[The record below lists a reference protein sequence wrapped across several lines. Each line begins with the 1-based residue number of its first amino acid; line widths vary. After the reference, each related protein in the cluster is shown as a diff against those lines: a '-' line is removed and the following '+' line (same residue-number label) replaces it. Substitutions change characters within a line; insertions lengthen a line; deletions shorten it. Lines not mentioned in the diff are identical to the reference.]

1 MDCWSNIV
9 TKYYTPLRYP
19 GGKGK
24 FSPFVKT
31 LMKVNNFTGDYLEP
45 YAGGAGVALDLLFNG
60 CCKKIHIN
68 DLDEA
73 IFNFWKSVTVDTEN
87 FLRTLNDTPVTI
99 EEWHKQKSILDDPK
113 NHTILEHGFATF
125 FLNRTNRSG
134 ILKAGVIGGKAQSG
148 EYKLDARFNKI
159 NLIRRIER
167 IGEFQDKIEVY
178 NEDAIKLLG
187 RADKL
192 LPTGSLIYLDPPYYV
207 KGQGLYRNFYTH
219 DDHVL
224 VRKQL
229 DNIKSNWIVSYDNCE
244 EIKNIY
250 SGYHLDTYA
259 LNYSAHTQSKGSE
272 VMIYGPTVKA
282 AAPTKQ
288 LLMQPLFPLQD

>member
-1 MDCWSNIV
+1 MDYWNTLV

-24 FSPFVKT
+24 FAPFVKT
-31 LMKVNNFTGDYLEP
+31 LMKINNLTGDYLEP
-45 YAGGAGVALDLLFNG
+45 YAGGAGIALDLLFNS

-73 IFNFWKSVTVDTEN
+73 IFNFWKSITVDTEN
-87 FLRTLNDTPVTI
+87 FLRLLNDTPVTI
-99 EEWHKQKSILDDPK
+99 DEWFKQKSILDAPQ

-148 EYKLDARFNKI
+148 EYKLDVRFNKI
-159 NLIRRIER
+159 DLIKRIEL
-167 IGEFQDKIEVY
+167 IGEFRDRIEVY
-178 NEDAIKLLG
+178 NEDAIQLLK
-187 RADKL
+187 RADKI
-192 LPTGSLIYLDPPYYV
+192 LPADSLIYLDPPYYV

-224 VRKQL
+224 VREQL
-229 DNIKSNWIVSYDNCE
+229 DNIKSNWIASYDNCQ
-244 EIKNIY
+244 EIKDIY
-250 SGYHLDTYA
+250 SGYQFDTYT
-259 LNYSAHTQSKGSE
+259 LNYSAYSKSKGSE
-272 VMIYGPTVKA
+272 VMIYGPTIKA
-282 AAPTKQ
+282 AKPIKQ
-288 LLMQPLFPLQD
+288 LLVQAPLPL